1 MKLSSLRSLAAGV
14 LALGAVISIQAA
26 DSTDMSAPVKLTP
39 PRVRL
44 SPHETIS
51 FGPNPGKV
59 IIVYGRPYTN
69 APKTGKVRTV
79 WGGELVPAGTI
90 WRLGSDEA
98 TLLITPTALT
108 FGTDNAVTVP
118 AGTYTMYLYPDSADK
133 VSLVINRQVGQWG
146 TVYNK
151 DQDLA
156 RIPMSEAKLSEP
168 IHQFQMALDK
178 GKGGGVLKLM
188 WEDTQFSVPFT
199 VAK

>member
-1 MKLSSLRSLAAGV
+1 MPA
-14 LALGAVISIQAA
+14 
-26 DSTDMSAPVKLTP
+26 TVKATP

-51 FGPNPGKV
+51 FGPNSGKV
-59 IIVYGRPYTN
+59 IVVYGRPYTN
-69 APKTGKVRTV
+69 QPKTGKVRTV
-79 WGGELVPAGTI
+79 WGGELVPSGKI

-118 AGTYTMYLYPDSADK
+118 AGTYTLFLYPESADK

-146 TVYNK
+146 LVYNQE
-151 DQDLA
+151 QDLA
-156 RIPMSEAKLSEP
+156 RIPLSEAKLSEP

-178 GKGGGVLKLM
+178 GKSGGGVLKLM

-199 VAK
+199 MAK